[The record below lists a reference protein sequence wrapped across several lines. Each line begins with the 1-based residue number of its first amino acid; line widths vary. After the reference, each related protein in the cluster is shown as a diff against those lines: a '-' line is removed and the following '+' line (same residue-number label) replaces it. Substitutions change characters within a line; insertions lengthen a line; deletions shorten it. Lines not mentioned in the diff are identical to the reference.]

1 MRNEKERISE
11 LQLMF
16 SVICFMQATM
26 MRSVFVSS
34 VTGIDSWAMAFTG
47 ALVHL
52 PMLLGYI
59 TLTRWFP
66 GKCLFEI
73 NEELFG
79 PIIGRVFSAI
89 YLYFFLTL
97 SALNALDASY
107 FVTDFMM
114 PGAPLTLVLAMFLLA
129 CVYAV
134 RKGLESYTRLSPAL
148 FVGAIAIVL
157 LNFALVLKDTNISY
171 LFPMFQQPLIKY
183 VQGTHIAATIPYG
196 EGILFLMITPS
207 LGLEKGA
214 GRPLLL
220 GLLLSSLFMAGIIFR
235 DVICLGP
242 LITYVSLP
250 SFEAVRIINLADIIT
265 RIESLYGII
274 NVSLLYFKL
283 CILLYV
289 CTRGI
294 AQMTR
299 LKQYKHLALAVG
311 AFVCVYGL
319 TVYDSMIKH
328 GYSGSFTAPFLW
340 LLFEYILPSATLLAA
355 LIRRHQAKK
364 AGADA

>member
-11 LQLMF
+11 TQLMF
-16 SVICFMQATM
+16 SYICFMQATM
-26 MRSVFVSS
+26 MRSVFVSGI
-34 VTGIDSWAMAFTG
+34 TGVDSWAMAFTG

-59 TLTRWFP
+59 TLTKWFP

-79 PIIGRVFSAI
+79 PVIGRVFSAI
-89 YLYFFLTL
+89 YMYFFLTL

-114 PGAPLTLVLAMFLLA
+114 PGTPLLLLLAVLLLA
-129 CVYAV
+129 CVYAI
-134 RKGLESYTRLSPAL
+134 RKGLESYTRMSPAL
-148 FVGAIAIVL
+148 FFGAIVVVL
-157 LNFALVLKDTNISY
+157 FNFLLVLKDTNMSY
-171 LFPMFQQPLIKY
+171 AFPMFQQPLMKF
-183 VQGTHIAATIPYG
+183 VQGTHITATIPYG
-196 EGILFLMITPS
+196 EGVLFLMITPS
-207 LGLEKGA
+207 LGQDKGA

-220 GLLLSSLFMAGIIFR
+220 GLLTSSLFMAGIIFR

-242 LITYVSLP
+242 LITYISLP
-250 SFEAVRIINLADIIT
+250 TFEAVRIINLANVIT
-265 RIESLYGII
+265 RIESLYGIV
-274 NVSLLYFKL
+274 NVSLLYFKI

-289 CTRGI
+289 CTRGL

-299 LKQYKHLALAVG
+299 LTQYKHLALAVG

-328 GYSGSFTAPFLW
+328 GYSGSFIAPFLW
-340 LLFEYILPSATLLAA
+340 LLFEYIMPSATLLAA
-355 LIRRHQAKK
+355 LIRRHRTKK
-364 AGADA
+364 AGAGA